1 MSVPFR
7 NVDVDESAPLGTWPP
22 EAIEILVDR
31 GSLSDWR
38 RIVAALTQ
46 DPWGPLA
53 RTVEEIVGLDSHYG
67 VDRILEQV
75 LHRERE
81 RQTLAGRRRY
91 ADRLRSLRRSAGLS
105 MRELAA
111 AAGTSA
117 ARISDYENAKVAPTT
132 DVLARLEDVL
142 ERRRD
147 RTEELPPH
155 QLRGTMT
162 DPSTRPTRK

>member
-1 MSVPFR
+1 MTSFR
-7 NVDVDESAPLGTWPP
+7 NVDVDESAPLDTWPP

-31 GSLSDWR
+31 GTLSDWR
-38 RIVAALTQ
+38 RIAAALVQ

-53 RTVEEIVGLDSHYG
+53 RTVEDIVELGGHYG

-75 LHRERE
+75 LRRERD
-81 RQTLAGRRRY
+81 RRTIAGRRRY
-91 ADRLRSLRRSAGLS
+91 ADHLRDLRRSAGLS

-142 ERRRD
+142 ERRRAG
-147 RTEELPPH
+147 
-155 QLRGTMT
+155 GT
-162 DPSTRPTRK
+162 

>member
-1 MSVPFR
+1 VSVLFR
-7 NVDVDESAPLGTWPP
+7 NVDVDESAPLDTWPP

-31 GSLSDWR
+31 GSLSEWR
-38 RIVAALTQ
+38 RIAAALAQ

-67 VDRILEQV
+67 VDRILERV
-75 LHRERE
+75 LQRERE
-81 RQTLAGRRRY
+81 RHTLAGRRRY

-105 MRELAA
+105 MRELGA

-142 ERRRD
+142 ERRRGA
-147 RTEELPPH
+147 TEELPPH
-155 QLRGTMT
+155 QPRGRMT
-162 DPSTRPTRK
+162 GSSTQPTVR

>member
-1 MSVPFR
+1 MSVLFR
-7 NVDVDESAPLGTWPP
+7 NVVVDETAPLGTWPP

-38 RIVAALTQ
+38 RIAAALAQ

-91 ADRLRSLRRSAGLS
+91 ADRLRRLRQSAGLS

-147 RTEELPPH
+147 ATEDLPPH
-155 QLRGTMT
+155 QLLGGTA
-162 DPSTRPTRK
+162 DPSTRPPVQ